1 MNIMLVS
8 GTERTREIGVRLAI
22 GATQR
27 DILKQ
32 FLIESS
38 LVCLTGGL
46 VGILVGIGLS
56 YVIAALA
63 PVFVEV
69 SLSSIL
75 ISFFISIGIGIFF
88 GWYPARKASKMEPVV
103 ALRME

>member
-1 MNIMLVS
+1 MLVS
-8 GTERTREIGVRLAI
+8 VTERTREIGIRLAI
-22 GATQR
+22 GATQK
-27 DILKQ
+27 DIMVQ

-38 LVCLTGGL
+38 LVCLFGGL

-56 YVIAALA
+56 YTIATVT

-69 SLSSIL
+69 SLTSIL
-75 ISFFISIGIGIFF
+75 ISFFISIAIGIFF
-88 GWYPARKASKMEPVV
+88 GWYPARKASRMEPVA

>member
-1 MNIMLVS
+1 M
-8 GTERTREIGVRLAI
+8 RLAI

-38 LVCLTGGL
+38 FVCLTGGF
-46 VGILVGIGLS
+46 VGIVVGIGLS
-56 YVIAALA
+56 YGIAAMT